1 MSKTAKL
8 VAALERGERI
18 TLDEIQNRFGLKD
31 PAVAMSDL
39 RLRNGYAIENGYFV
53 ENGQT
58 VRRWWLG
65 VPPRHVVAAGY
76 RALLN
81 QSRK

>member
-1 MSKTAKL
+1 MSKTSKL
-8 VAALERGERI
+8 VAALERGERL
-18 TLDEIQNRFGLKD
+18 TLSEVQTRFGLKD

-39 RLRNGYAIENGYFV
+39 RLRSGYAIENGYFV
-53 ENGQT
+53 ENGTT

-65 VPPRHVVAAGY
+65 MPPRHVVAAGY

-81 QSRK
+81 QSRN

>member
-1 MSKTAKL
+1 MSMTSRL
-8 VAALERGERI
+8 IAAFERGERL
-18 TLDEIQNRFGLKD
+18 TLEEVTARFGLKD

-39 RLRNGYAIENGYFV
+39 RLRRGYAIENGYFI
-53 ENGQT
+53 ENGKE

-81 QSRK
+81 R

>member
-1 MSKTAKL
+1 MSMTAKL
-8 VAALERGERI
+8 VAALERGERL
-18 TLDEIQNRFGLKD
+18 TLEEVTARFGLKD

-39 RLRNGYAIENGYFV
+39 RLRRGYAV
-53 ENGQT
+53 ENGRFIEDGKI

-76 RALLN
+76 RALLK
-81 QSRK
+81 R

>member
-1 MSKTAKL
+1 MTKTGKL
-8 VAALERGERI
+8 VAALERGERL
-18 TLDEIQNRFGLKD
+18 TLDEVRTRFGLKD

-39 RLRNGYAIENGYFV
+39 RLRNGYAIESGWFD
-53 ENGQT
+53 EGGIS

-65 VPPRHVVAAGY
+65 VPPRRVVVAGY

-81 QSRK
+81 QSRN

>member
-1 MSKTAKL
+1 MSMTSKL
-8 VAALERGERI
+8 IAALERGERL
-18 TLDEIQNRFGLKD
+18 TLDEVTARFGLKD
-31 PAVAMSDL
+31 AAVTMSDL
-39 RLRNGYAIENGYFV
+39 RLRRGYAIESGRFI
-53 ENGQT
+53 ENGKT

-81 QSRK
+81 EGK

>member
-1 MSKTAKL
+1 MVSMTARL
-8 VAALERGERI
+8 VAALERGERL
-18 TLDEIQNRFGLKD
+18 TLDEVTARFGLKD

-39 RLRNGYAIENGYFV
+39 RLRKGYAIESGYFT

-81 QSRK
+81 SK